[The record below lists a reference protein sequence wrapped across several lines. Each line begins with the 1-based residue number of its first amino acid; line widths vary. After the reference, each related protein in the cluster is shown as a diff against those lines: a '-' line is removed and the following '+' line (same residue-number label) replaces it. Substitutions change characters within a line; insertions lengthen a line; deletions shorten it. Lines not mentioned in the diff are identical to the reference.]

1 MTETDFAA
9 YFASKENAVM
19 TCRAL
24 SSRLTA
30 SHWTA
35 LLGFLTLSVFGA
47 NAQTPVK
54 SAAGG
59 NAPYR
64 NASLPLAERAHDLV
78 AHMTLAEKVS
88 QMQNHAAAIPRLGI
102 PEYDWW
108 SEGLHGVARSGY
120 ATVFP
125 QAIGMAATWDAPL
138 IYEEANVIGMEGR
151 GRYNSAVRAGNHAIF
166 FGMDFWSPNVNIFRD
181 PRWGRGQ
188 ETYGEDPFLTGQLGV
203 QFVHGLQGSDPDRFL
218 AIATPKHF
226 DVHSGPES
234 ERHRFNVNVSPHDL
248 QDTYLPAFRAT
259 VVDGHAD
266 SVMCAYNAVDGAPA
280 CANQML
286 LEKILRG
293 DWQFHGY
300 VVSDC
305 GAISD
310 IAEGHKYAASVELA
324 SVAAVRAGTDLSCGK
339 EYSTLVQAVH
349 EGLIKESEIDNAVQR
364 LMLARFRLGLLD
376 LPQKKAFQTLDQSIV
391 NSPLHVGLNLRA
403 AEESMVL
410 LKNDGVLPLRS
421 GIKTIAV
428 IGPNSTSIAALEGNY
443 NGTPIQPITPLS
455 AFHSLQKHQHIHIL
469 DAQGTPYVQELSL
482 SVPPSVFHRSR
493 TSHSEGLTEELF
505 PKTDFSGHAVKATS
519 PNIEADWNAASPAAT
534 IPSQAF
540 SVRWTGTFTP
550 PAPGDYPFQVQVL
563 DCYPCDNHETYAVW
577 FDGKKV
583 ASGSSRNDQG
593 RTSPL
598 FTVHFTDTQP
608 HSFRMEYSHQS
619 PLFGAGISLN
629 WKAPANIL
637 RDQAVSIAK
646 QSDIVVAFVGISPRL
661 EGEEMPVHIPGFSG
675 GDRTSIDLPE
685 VQDQML
691 QAVAATGKPLIVVL
705 MNGSAL
711 AVNWAQQ
718 HANAILEAWYPG
730 ARGGKAIV
738 DTILGKNNPGGRL
751 PVTFYRST
759 AQLPAFED
767 YSMANRT
774 YRYFRG
780 KPLYAY
786 GYGLS
791 YSSFSLTHF
800 KLSSSELQAGQPITA
815 EADVTNTSKRA
826 GDEVAELYVTYPASP
841 TAPIHALAGF
851 SRIHIAPGATQHVT
865 FLVNS
870 RSLSQVLPEGKRVI
884 LPGTYTLSL
893 GEGQPGTGAEQVSSS
908 FQMDGQKT
916 LAP

>member
-1 MTETDFAA
+1 
-9 YFASKENAVM
+9 M
-19 TCRAL
+19 TCRSRSARSTASRCIGLLGVFAL
-24 SSRLTA
+24 SM
-30 SHWTA
+30 
-35 LLGFLTLSVFGA
+35 FGA
-47 NAQTPVK
+47 VAQNPPTETAP
-54 SAAGG
+54 AG
-59 NAPYR
+59 NAPYQ
-64 NASLPLAERAHDLV
+64 NASLPVAERAQDLV
-78 AHMTLAEKVS
+78 SRMTLAEKVS

-203 QFVHGLQGSDPDRFL
+203 QFVHGLQGSDPNRFL

-280 CANQML
+280 CANKML
-286 LEKILRG
+286 LQKILRG
-293 DWQFHGY
+293 EWQFHGY

-310 IAEGHKYAASVELA
+310 IAEGHKYTASVELA

-349 EGLIKESEIDNAVQR
+349 DGLIRESEIDTAVQR
-364 LMLARFRLGLLD
+364 LMIARLHLGILNP
-376 LPQKKAFQTLDQSIV
+376 PQQQPFQTIDQSIV
-391 NSPLHVGLNLRA
+391 ESPLHAALNLRA

-410 LKNDGVLPLRS
+410 LKNDGVLPLRPA
-421 GIKTIAV
+421 IRTIAV

-443 NGTPIQPITPLS
+443 NGTPIQPVTPLA
-455 AFHSLQKHQHIHIL
+455 AFQSLQKHKHIHVL
-469 DAQGTPYVQELSL
+469 DAQGAPYVQELSL
-482 SVPPSVFHRSR
+482 PVPPSVFHPSR
-493 TSHSEGLTEELF
+493 TSHAEGLTEEFF
-505 PKTDFSGHAVKATS
+505 PKTDFSGQVVKAGS
-519 PNIEADWNAASPAAT
+519 QNIDADWNAASPAAT

-550 PAPGDYPFQVQVL
+550 PAPGDYPFQVQAG

-583 ASGSSRNDQG
+583 ASGSAQNDHG

-598 FTVHFTDTQP
+598 FTVHFADTQP

-619 PLFGAGISLN
+619 PLFGAGVSLN
-629 WKAPANIL
+629 WKAPANVL
-637 RDQAVSIAK
+637 RDQAVSLAK
-646 QSDIVVAFVGISPRL
+646 QSDIVVAVVGISPRL

-675 GDRTSIDLPE
+675 GDRTSIELPQ
-685 VQDQML
+685 VQEQML
-691 QAVAATGKPLIVVL
+691 QAVAATGKPLVVVL

-730 ARGGKAIV
+730 ARGGEAIV
-738 DTILGKNNPGGRL
+738 DTLLGKNNPGGRL

-759 AQLPAFED
+759 TQLPNFED

-780 KPLYAY
+780 KPLYGY

-791 YSSFSLTHF
+791 YSSFSFTHF
-800 KLSSSELQAGQPITA
+800 KLSSSDLQAGQPITV

-851 SRIHIAPGATQHVT
+851 TRIHVAPGATQHVSL
-865 FLVNS
+865 LVNS
-870 RSLSQVLPEGKRVI
+870 RSLSQVLADGKRVI

-893 GEGQPGTGAEQVSSS
+893 GEAQPETSANQVSGS
-908 FQMDGQKT
+908 FNMVGQKA